1 MESPA
6 TTLDLAIRGGT
17 VATAADT
24 MRCDVG
30 IRDGR
35 IVALGE
41 DVGPADHTID
51 AAGLL
56 VLPGGIDS
64 HVHLDQFQG
73 EGITMADGFRSGTVR
88 AAAGG
93 NTTVIPFAL
102 QRRGESLRA
111 AVEAYRAKAQG
122 EALVDYAFHLI
133 VTDPTPGVLG
143 QELPAL
149 VKDGYPSFKVFMT

>member
-1 MESPA
+1 M
-6 TTLDLAIRGGT
+6 TLDLAIRGGT

-30 IRDGR
+30 VRDGR
-35 IVALGE
+35 IVTLGE
-41 DVGPADHTID
+41 DVGPAARTID

-64 HVHLDQFQG
+64 HVHLDQYQG
-73 EGITMADGFRSGTVR
+73 EGVAMADGFRSGTTS

-93 NTTVIPFAL
+93 NTTVIAFAL

-111 AVEAYRAKAQG
+111 AVEATTPRRGGRRWSIIRSTSSSPTRAPPCWARSCRRWS
-122 EALVDYAFHLI
+122 ATA
-133 VTDPTPGVLG
+133 TRR
-143 QELPAL
+143 
-149 VKDGYPSFKVFMT
+149 SRSS